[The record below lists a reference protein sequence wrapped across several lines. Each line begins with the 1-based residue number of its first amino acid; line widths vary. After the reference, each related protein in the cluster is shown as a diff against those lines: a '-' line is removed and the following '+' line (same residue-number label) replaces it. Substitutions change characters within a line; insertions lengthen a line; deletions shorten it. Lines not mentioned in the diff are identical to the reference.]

1 MLCEIINIDLYR
13 TDLMLFIGNSGD
25 LRLSLIDNNIN
36 KRSADKVIRLL
47 DVRDF
52 WSGSN
57 KGFCYQFKGGQILI
71 VLPELPDAIEKL
83 GTLNHEILHAVF
95 FILKKVGVVYSIE
108 SEESYTYLY
117 GYLTEKIYRLMPISF
132 SCPSL

>member
-71 VLPELPDAIEKL
+71 VLSELPDTIEGL

-95 FILKKVGVVYSIE
+95 FILKKVGVVYSSE

>member
-13 TDLMLFIGNSGD
+13 TDLMLFIGNSDD
-25 LRLSLIDNNIN
+25 LRLSLIDNSIHE
-36 KRSADKVIRLL
+36 RSANKIIRLL
-47 DVRDF
+47 NVRDF
-52 WSGSN
+52 WSGAN

-71 VLPELPDAIEKL
+71 VLPKLPDTIERL

-95 FILKKVGVVYSIE
+95 FTLKKVGVVYSNE

-117 GYLTEKIYRLMPISF
+117 GYLTEKIYRLLPISF
-132 SCPSL
+132 S

>member
-13 TDLMLFIGNSGD
+13 TDLMLFIGNSED
-25 LRLSLIDNNIN
+25 LKLSLIDNSIN
-36 KRSADKVIRLL
+36 KRLADKVIKLL

-52 WSGSN
+52 WNGAN
-57 KGFCYQFKGGQILI
+57 KGFCYQFKGGQLLI
-71 VLPELPDAIEKL
+71 VLPELPNTIERL

-95 FILKKVGVVYSIE
+95 FILKKVGVVYSSE

-117 GYLTEKIYRLMPISF
+117 GYLTEKIYRLLPISF
-132 SCPSL
+132 S